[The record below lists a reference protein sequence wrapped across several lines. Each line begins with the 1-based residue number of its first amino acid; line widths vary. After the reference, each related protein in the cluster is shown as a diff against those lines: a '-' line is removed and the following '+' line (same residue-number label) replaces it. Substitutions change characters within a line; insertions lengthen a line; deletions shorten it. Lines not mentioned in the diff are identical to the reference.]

1 MFLPSSRR
9 SRGGLYAPECVE
21 GKFSEVGYSTYLLRT
36 SRTITNNDAAIA
48 SPANPTTARRND
60 PRGVVEGVAAVLWL
74 LAVAEQREVR
84 TRLREQLGLATE
96 IDLKALL
103 PL

>member
-1 MFLPSSRR
+1 M
-9 SRGGLYAPECVE
+9 E

-36 SRTITNNDAAIA
+36 SRTTITNNDAAIA

>member
-9 SRGGLYAPECVE
+9 SRGGFYSPECVE

-48 SPANPTTARRND
+48 SPANPTTARAGTT
-60 PRGVVEGVAAVLWL
+60 P
-74 LAVAEQREVR
+74 EVS
-84 TRLREQLGLATE
+84 LRASPPSFGFS
-96 IDLKALL
+96 LL
-103 PL
+103 PSNARSAPALESSLVSPQR